1 MRAMEHD
8 ALSKLFFALP
18 SVQADVLRIVAGDWV
33 HLLDLV
39 SLERVSAEHPD
50 PNLTRRAGDLTWRVR
65 FRPVVAAGRRAAG
78 QAAGSGSAGAG
89 TAAAGRLRP
98 A

>member
-1 MRAMEHD
+1 MEHD

-33 HLLDLV
+33 HLLDLE

-65 FRPVVAAGRRAAG
+65 FRPVVAAQGPPPWLLVPTELQSTFDSNMG
-78 QAAGSGSAGAG
+78 
-89 TAAAGRLRP
+89 
-98 A
+98 